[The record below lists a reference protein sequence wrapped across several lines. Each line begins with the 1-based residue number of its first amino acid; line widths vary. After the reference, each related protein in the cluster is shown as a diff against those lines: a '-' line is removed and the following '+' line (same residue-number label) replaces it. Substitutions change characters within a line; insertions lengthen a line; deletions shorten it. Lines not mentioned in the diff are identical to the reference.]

1 MRTDLLARRSTDRFF
16 GLIAGL
22 SVCLLSVPQP
32 TLAQFGPT
40 NPHASLTD
48 SGVRFDV
55 PQVAQ
60 AVLVE
65 QPDPAG
71 NLGGDILVNVEFT
84 LSVIVDSLAAPKIDQ
99 LLVEI
104 SPRGGSAIVA
114 DYAPRTELASNYSGG
129 IEVQRTDE
137 TTRTVAMAID
147 GRYPPVAGGSLAATQ
162 GDRNTE
168 MTKYHRVAPM
178 HLIAASGTTRRG
190 RGVYF
195 KFRSTDQQIIEG
207 DRVLRMTLRVPASWR
222 GELIEV
228 MITGDSHRT
237 GFSSGVASLAGLS
250 NKPQRVGSGR
260 FLVATYHSD
269 CPDAR
274 QSARQLADAEAAMR
288 SHVHAIAAGEMAPP
302 AGSLAGS
309 LGNPASILRH
319 VSRRID
325 WTDSFQRDLAAKAA
339 VALHRALEGSLQPHT
354 DPDFRT
360 LPVDSRAAFLDYLAA
375 RKEFGRVVRMTRQPA
390 SESGANATGDSVFA
404 EVQYRQ

>member
-1 MRTDLLARRSTDRFF
+1 MRTDLFARFATDHFF

-22 SVCLLSVPQP
+22 SICLLSMPLP
-32 TLAQFGPT
+32 TLAQFGHG
-40 NPHASLTD
+40 NPHALMAD

-55 PQVAQ
+55 PQVVQ
-60 AVLVE
+60 AMLVE
-65 QPDPAG
+65 QPVSAG
-71 NLGGDILVNVEFT
+71 NLGGDILVNVELT

-137 TTRTVAMAID
+137 TTRTVAMAVD
-147 GRYPPVAGGSLAATQ
+147 GRYPPVAGGSLTATQ

-168 MTKYHRVAPM
+168 MTKYNRVAPM

-207 DRVLRMTLRVPASWR
+207 DRVVRMTLRVPASWR

-228 MITGDSHRT
+228 MITGDSQRS
-237 GFSSGVASLAGLS
+237 GFSLS
-250 NKPQRVGSGR
+250 NKPQRVGTGR
-260 FLVATYHSD
+260 FLVATYRSD

-274 QSARQLADAEAAMR
+274 QSARQLADAETAMR
-288 SHVHAIAAGEMAPP
+288 SHVHAIQAGETAP
-302 AGSLAGS
+302 LAGS
-309 LGNPASILRH
+309 LSDPAAILRH

-325 WTDSFQRDLAAKAA
+325 WTDSFHRDLASKAA
-339 VALHRALEGSLQPHT
+339 VALHMALEGVLQPHT
-354 DPDFRT
+354 DHDFRD
-360 LPVDSRAAFLDYLAA
+360 LPVDTRAAFLGYLAA
-375 RKEFGRVVRMTRQPA
+375 RKQFGQVSRMTRQPA
-390 SESGANATGDSVFA
+390 TGSVAEANSLRPSNNVAATP
-404 EVQYRQ
+404 

>member
-1 MRTDLLARRSTDRFF
+1 MRTDLFARPATDRFF

-22 SVCLLSVPQP
+22 TIALLSVPQP
-32 TLAQFGPT
+32 TLAQFGPA
-40 NPHASLTD
+40 NAHASIPD

-65 QPDPAG
+65 QPDPTG

-137 TTRTVAMAID
+137 TTRTVAMAVD
-147 GRYPPVAGGSLAATQ
+147 GRYPPVAGGSLTATQ

-250 NKPQRVGSGR
+250 NQPQRVGIGR
-260 FLVATYHSD
+260 FLVATYRSD

-274 QSARQLADAEAAMR
+274 QSARQLADAETAMR
-288 SHVHAIAAGEMAPP
+288 NHVHAIKAGETAP
-302 AGSLAGS
+302 LAGS

-325 WTDSFQRDLAAKAA
+325 WTDSIHRDLAGKAA

-354 DPDFRT
+354 DADFRS

-390 SESGANATGDSVFA
+390 SESVADATGDSVLA